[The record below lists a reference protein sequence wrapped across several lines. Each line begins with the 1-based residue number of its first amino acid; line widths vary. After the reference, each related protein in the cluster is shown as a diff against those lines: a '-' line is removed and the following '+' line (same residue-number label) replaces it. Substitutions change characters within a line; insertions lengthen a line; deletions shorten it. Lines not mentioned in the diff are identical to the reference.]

1 METNK
6 HKKIYTN
13 CTGKSPSLET
23 HMDFLGGPVVKN
35 SGSSA
40 GNVGAVPGQGNNI
53 PHAEE
58 N

>member
-1 METNK
+1 
-6 HKKIYTN
+6 
-13 CTGKSPSLET
+13 
-23 HMDFLGGPVVKN
+23 MDFLGGPVVKN